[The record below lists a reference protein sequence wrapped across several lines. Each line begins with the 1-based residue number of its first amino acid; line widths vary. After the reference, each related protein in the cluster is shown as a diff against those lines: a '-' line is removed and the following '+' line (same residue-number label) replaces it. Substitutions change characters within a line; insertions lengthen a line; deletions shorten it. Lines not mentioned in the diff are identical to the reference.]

1 MAPSSV
7 RVPQIDLAT
16 ILTETNPYIDLR
28 TQAFDISSRNF
39 LKAVSDYKTREIAT
53 LVDRRTRHASE
64 VKRTVEKIGH
74 VEAETKEYKIEELK
88 LAADLQREQE
98 ERKEAELSVADY
110 RRQLAT
116 LEDKCAAI
124 EAQIEQYR
132 AIKENLERIKK
143 NENDNLLAS
152 AAGVSSQTLQV
163 EERLGCVVEG
173 CGNDQLVI
181 HMLRIDPDNPDREF
195 SLDLDLSTDLY
206 QAKAT
211 PSLPPLNALLSQLRK
226 SGDLVAFIRNIRL
239 AFSELVQA
247 LWMHAL
253 HQEILPPSGVQF
265 AVTLRLTPS
274 PLQSTSTRHT
284 LCNLVVA
291 RSNFLRI
298 FNVVEEEIEKDDG
311 EDVDMDGQAKPRSTM
326 TRIYFVREHSLHG
339 IVTGMEAIQIMAS
352 NEDKLDRLLIS
363 FKDAKIALMEWSEI
377 VHDLITVS
385 IHTYERAPQLISMDS
400 SAFQAQLRV
409 DPGSRCA
416 ALLLPKDAIAILPF
430 YQTQADLE
438 GLDDQAR
445 DMPYAPSYILE
456 LPSGVEENMRNVIDF
471 VFLPGFNNPTMA
483 VLYQTQQTWTGRLK
497 EFKDTTKLTIFTM
510 DVVGQH
516 YPIITSVSGL
526 PHDCIHLVPCPAS
539 VGGVVILTSNALIYV
554 DQSSRRI
561 GLAMNGWAG
570 RISELSMLPLSS
582 EEQSRDI
589 TLEGARLVFA
599 DEKILFLIL
608 KNGMIHPIEIVSA
621 GKTVSKLVFASSL
634 GQSTIPDAVRKLP
647 NGLVFVGSTAGPS
660 VLLKFLQMEE
670 EFEEPAQEDDVPMH
684 TFDDDEDIY
693 GPVKKDN
700 KLTNGHS
707 ATKKTRIIHQLVLCD
722 TLDTYASIA
731 DMTFAVAWNGDRA
744 VPELVAATGSG
755 VVGGFTLFQRDLP
768 VVVKRKLHALGG
780 TRGIWSLP
788 IRAITKSAGDN
799 GDPQSQNDTLLIST
813 DATPTPGL
821 SRLAHRGPK
830 GDITISV
837 RIPGLTIGVGSF
849 FQRSAILHV
858 TTNSIRVLEPD
869 GTERQNI
876 QDKDGSMPRAKI
888 RSCSISDPYVIV
900 IREDDSIGMF
910 IDTDRG
916 KIRRKDMSP
925 MGDKSSR
932 YLTGCFFT
940 DTTGLFDSCFESAM
954 PPNSAVSVDKG
965 VLPKSKWLLL
975 VRPSGVVEI
984 WTLPKLTLAFSTPG
998 LASLQNVVTD
1008 SHQPPTPSPP
1018 EDPPRK
1024 PQDLD
1029 IEQVTIAPLGES
1041 HPKPHLFIFLRCGH
1055 LAAYQIVP
1063 DGTAEEPPTI
1073 TRSSTLNL
1081 KFVKVLARSFE
1092 IQRPDE
1098 NDKSIIAE
1106 QKRISRQFVPFVTG
1120 RSKGTTLS
1128 GVFFTGDKPNWILAT
1143 DKGSV
1148 KMHSSGHAVVYSFT
1162 QCTLWDSTTDFLV
1175 YSDEGPSLLEW
1186 IPDINLDT
1194 ALPSKSIPRGR
1205 SYSHVAFDS
1214 STSLIVAASSLSS
1227 KFTSFDEDNVRIWES
1242 DAPNIT
1248 DPLGECSCLE
1258 LISPDLWI
1266 SMDGFEF
1273 ATNEFITAL
1282 AIVNLETSSTESGNK
1297 EFIAVG
1303 TTINRGEDL
1312 AAKGTTYIFE
1322 IVEVV
1327 PDPTLAPK
1335 RWYKLRLRFKDDVK
1349 GPVTALCGFNGYL
1362 VSSMGQ
1368 KIFVRAFDDDRL
1380 VGVAFLDVGVY
1391 VTSLQTMKNLLL
1403 IGDAVKSVMF
1413 VAFQEDP
1420 YKLVILARDLARV
1433 CVTRG
1438 DFFFAEGE
1446 ASMLTC
1452 DEEGVIRMYEYNPHD
1467 PNSRDGRHLLLRTEF
1482 HGQCEYRAS
1491 LTIARR
1497 VKEEPIPQAKL
1508 ICGSTDGSLKC
1519 LTPVD
1524 DATAKRLQ
1532 LLQGQLTRN
1541 MQHFAGLNP
1550 KAFRIVRNDFVSKP
1564 LSKGILDGN
1573 LLAQY
1578 EALPLPR
1585 QVEMTNP
1592 IGTKREEVLRDW
1604 MSLVGPW

>member
-1 MAPSSV
+1 
-7 RVPQIDLAT
+7 
-16 ILTETNPYIDLR
+16 
-28 TQAFDISSRNF
+28 
-39 LKAVSDYKTREIAT
+39 
-53 LVDRRTRHASE
+53 
-64 VKRTVEKIGH
+64 
-74 VEAETKEYKIEELK
+74 
-88 LAADLQREQE
+88 
-98 ERKEAELSVADY
+98 
-110 RRQLAT
+110 
-116 LEDKCAAI
+116 
-124 EAQIEQYR
+124 
-132 AIKENLERIKK
+132 
-143 NENDNLLAS
+143 
-152 AAGVSSQTLQV
+152 
-163 EERLGCVVEG
+163 
-173 CGNDQLVI
+173 
-181 HMLRIDPDNPDREF
+181 
-195 SLDLDLSTDLY
+195 
-206 QAKAT
+206 
-211 PSLPPLNALLSQLRK
+211 
-226 SGDLVAFIRNIRL
+226 
-239 AFSELVQA
+239 
-247 LWMHAL
+247 MHAL
-253 HQEILPPSGVQF
+253 HQQILPPSGVQF
-265 AVTLRLTPS
+265 ATTLRLTPS
-274 PLQSTSTRHT
+274 TLQATPRTSTRRT

-291 RSNFLRI
+291 RSNFLRV
-298 FNVVEEEIEKDDG
+298 FDVCEEDKEDG
-311 EDVDMDGQAKPRSTM
+311 LESKEDVDMDGQTKPRSTV
-326 TRIYFVREHSLHG
+326 TRIYLVREHSLHG

-363 FKDAKIALMEWSEI
+363 FKDAKIALMEWSE
-377 VHDLITVS
+377 VVYDLVTVS

-400 SAFQAQLRV
+400 SAFQALLRV

-438 GLDDQAR
+438 VMDDQTR
-445 DMPYAPSYILE
+445 DVPYSPSYILD
-456 LPSGVEENMRNVIDF
+456 LPSSVEENMRNVIDF

-497 EFKDTTKLTIFTM
+497 EFKDTCKLAIFAM

-516 YPIITSVSGL
+516 YPTITSVSGL
-526 PHDCIHLVPCPAS
+526 PHDCISLLPCAAS
-539 VGGVVILTSNALIYV
+539 VGGVVILTTNAIIYV

-561 GLAMNGWAG
+561 ALPLNGWAA
-570 RISELSMLPLSS
+570 RISELSLLPLTT
-582 EEQSRDI
+582 EEQSRCLM
-589 TLEGARLVFA
+589 LEGARLVFA

-608 KNGMIHPIEIVSA
+608 KDGTVHPIEIVSD
-621 GKTVSKLVFASSL
+621 GKTVSKLLFTPPL
-634 GQSTIPDAVRKLP
+634 GQTTVPDAVRKLP
-647 NGLVFVGSTAGPS
+647 HNLLFIGSTAGPS
-660 VLLKFLQMEE
+660 VLLKVEQLEE
-670 EFEEPAQEDDVPMH
+670 EVEEPGPGQQEDEPMH

-693 GPVKKDN
+693 GPAKKDV

-707 ATKKTRIIHQLVLCD
+707 ATKKTRTVMQLVLCD
-722 TLDTYASIA
+722 TLDSYASIA
-731 DMTFAVAWNGDRA
+731 DMTFSVAWNGERP
-744 VPELVAATGSG
+744 VPALVAATGSG
-755 VVGGFTLFQRDLP
+755 VVGGFVLFQRDLP
-768 VVVKRKLHALGG
+768 VVTKRKLHALGG
-780 TRGIWSLP
+780 ARGIWSFP
-788 IRAITKSAGDN
+788 IRAPTKSIGETP
-799 GDPQSQNDTLLIST
+799 DPQSENDSLVIST
-813 DATPTPGL
+813 DAIPSPGL

-837 RIPGLTIGVGSF
+837 RIPGMTIGAGSF
-849 FQRSAILHV
+849 FQKSAILHV

-888 RSCSISDPYVIV
+888 RSCSICDPYVIV

-910 IDTDRG
+910 IDTERG

-940 DTTGLFDSCFESAM
+940 DTTGLFDSWFETNA
-954 PPNSAVSVDKG
+954 PPNSAISTDAT
-965 VLPKSKWLLL
+965 PKSKWLML
-975 VRPSGVVEI
+975 VRPCGVVEI
-984 WTLPKLTLAFSTPG
+984 WTLPKLTLAFSTPA
-998 LASLQNVVTD
+998 LASLHNVVTD

-1024 PQDLD
+1024 PQELD
-1029 IEQVTIAPLGES
+1029 IEQVLVAPLGES
-1041 HPKPHLFIFLRCGH
+1041 CPKPHLFIFLRSGH
-1055 LAAYQIVP
+1055 LAVYQVLP
-1063 DGTAEEPPTI
+1063 DGTPEEPPTM

-1106 QKRISRQFVPFVTG
+1106 QKRISRQFVPFVTTRPSG
-1120 RSKGTTLS
+1120 KTLS
-1128 GVFFTGDKPNWILAT
+1128 GVFFTGDKPSWILAT
-1143 DKGSV
+1143 DKNSV
-1148 KMHSSGHAVVYSFT
+1148 KMHSSGHAVVHSFT
-1162 QCTLWDSTTDFLV
+1162 QCTLWDSEADFL
-1175 YSDEGPSLLEW
+1175 GPSLLEW
-1186 IPDINLDT
+1186 IPDTNFDT
-1194 ALPSKSIPRGR
+1194 ALPSKSVPRR
-1205 SYSHVAFDS
+1205 RPYSHVVFDP
-1214 STSLIVAASSLSS
+1214 STSLIVAASSLFS
-1227 KFTSFDEDNVRIWES
+1227 KFTSFDEDNIRIWEP
-1242 DAPNIT
+1242 DAANVT

-1258 LISPDLWI
+1258 LISPDLWV

-1273 ATNEFITAL
+1273 STNEFITAL
-1282 AIVNLETSSTESGNK
+1282 AIVTLETSSTESGSK

-1327 PDPTLAPK
+1327 PDPSLAPK

-1349 GPVTALCGFNGYL
+1349 GPVTAVCGFNGYL

-1391 VTSLQTMKNLLL
+1391 VTSLQTMKNFLL

-1420 YKLVILARDLARV
+1420 YKLVILARDLAQV
-1433 CVTRG
+1433 SVTRG
-1438 DFFFAEGE
+1438 DFLFAEGE
-1446 ASMLTC
+1446 ASITTS
-1452 DEEGVIRMYEYNPHD
+1452 DEEGVIRMYEYNPSD

-1482 HGQCEYRAS
+1482 HGQSEYRTS
-1491 LTIARR
+1491 VTIARR
-1497 VKEEPIPQAKL
+1497 VKDDPIPQAKL

-1541 MQHFAGLNP
+1541 IQHFAGLNP

-1573 LLAQY
+1573 LLALY
-1578 EALPLPR
+1578 EALPIPR
-1585 QVEMTNP
+1585 QNEMTNP

-1604 MSLVGPW
+1604 VGLVGPW